1 MSTPFRLVR
10 SSPYFV
16 PKSYRYYLAGLT
28 SAALFLAT
36 FLNVGPSVTLVEMA
50 IDLFGVMPPNPEDPA
65 SLAPTEIAVFQH
77 AITKTSYLFSGAA
90 LMQGVSNLVWM
101 PLAVKYGRRPVYTSS
116 FALYLATTIW
126 AGRATSFPS
135 ELAARLLMGWVSP
148 GRPSA
153 WLRLPRSSR
162 LRGCRTHF
170 GLISIREDWRVI
182 YYVGTGILGLLVLL
196 IALSMPE
203 TAYRRESQSNPDPA
217 DEIGDISKTGGL
229 VAHVEGSQQREETA
243 SKAPWRQSLNMFTGR
258 KTEESLWLI
267 FIRPVVMLVIPPVLW
282 AILVL
287 GVNVGFTVAIS
298 TSVASSFTV
307 VYGFTTWHIGL
318 VWLSNLI
325 GCVLGMPF
333 AGKLSDR
340 VADMFTRR
348 NGGIRE
354 GEMRLPT
361 MVIGMVLMPVSIILY
376 GLGLNYQLHWIVP
389 TIALGIFGFCLVI
402 VGNVSLA
409 YTVDAFRPIAGE
421 VVVTQM
427 GFKRNPYAYST
438 STT

>member
-1 MSTPFRLVR
+1 MSLCT
-10 SSPYFV
+10 
-16 PKSYRYYLAGLT
+16 
-28 SAALFLAT
+28 
-36 FLNVGPSVTLVEMA
+36 
-50 IDLFGVMPPNPEDPA
+50 I
-65 SLAPTEIAVFQH
+65 SLAAG
-77 AITKTSYLFSGAA
+77 GAA
-90 LMQGVSNLVWM
+90 GS
-101 PLAVKYGRRPVYTSS
+101 AVV
-116 FALYLATTIW
+116 
-126 AGRATSFPS
+126 
-135 ELAARLLMGWVSP
+135 
-148 GRPSA
+148 
-153 WLRLPRSSR
+153 
-162 LRGCRTHF
+162 

-229 VAHVEGSQQREETA
+229 VAHVEGNQQREETA

-389 TIALGIFGFCLVI
+389 TIALGICELKPPPITIITSAMNTDLQSSRLLPRHSRKCLT
-402 VGNVSLA
+402 GLHRGCLPSHCWRGRC
-409 YTVDAFRPIAGE
+409 DADGLQ
-421 VVVTQM
+421 T
-427 GFKRNPYAYST
+427 
-438 STT
+438 